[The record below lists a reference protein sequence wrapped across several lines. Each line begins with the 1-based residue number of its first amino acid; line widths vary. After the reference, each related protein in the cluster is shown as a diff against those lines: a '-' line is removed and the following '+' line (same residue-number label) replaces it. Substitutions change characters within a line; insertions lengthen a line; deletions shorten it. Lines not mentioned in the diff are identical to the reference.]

1 MLSEHPIDVI
11 LLAKDLTR
19 SKDFYHGALGLEVLD
34 ENDTAIVYRSGTAQ
48 LKVTASTTGTA
59 DEQTQASW
67 RVQDLRAELD
77 WLKNRGVSPEEYDTD
92 EVKTVDGIADQG
104 TAFVA
109 YIMDPDG
116 NALGIE
122 QLK

>member
-11 LLAKDLTR
+11 LLAKDLER
-19 SKDFYHGALGLEVLD
+19 SKAFYAGALGLEVLD
-34 ENDTAIVYRSGTAQ
+34 ENDTAIVYRSGTTQ
-48 LKVTASTTGTA
+48 LKVTASTTGTS

-77 WLKNRGVSPEEYDTD
+77 WLKTRGVTPEEYDTD